1 MKEET
6 VQGPTYVWSVTRE
19 VALGATS
26 CIVGAI
32 PCGIDSNKIDLMPQ
46 LRSLLGLG
54 PLAWLTLAL
63 GVASLLTR
71 LQDLWRGR
79 SDPGGIDK
87 GHLRLEAETLAKRA
101 NIASPAPPIGQRRR
115 APLPGGSD

>member
-1 MKEET
+1 M
-6 VQGPTYVWSVTRE
+6 GC
-19 VALGATS
+19 ACIIATG
-26 CIVGAI
+26 CPRCRRAPFRRIWRVRIVFVRRGRRGRGN
-32 PCGIDSNKIDLMPQ
+32 CYSIDSNKIDLMPQ

-87 GHLRLEAETLAKRA
+87 GHLRLEAATGT
-101 NIASPAPPIGQRRR
+101 N
-115 APLPGGSD
+115 

>member
-32 PCGIDSNKIDLMPQ
+32 PCGRPGGTCGHPGRASPR
-46 LRSLLGLG
+46 LRL
-54 PLAWLTLAL
+54 P
-63 GVASLLTR
+63 
-71 LQDLWRGR
+71 WRG
-79 SDPGGIDK
+79 
-87 GHLRLEAETLAKRA
+87 LRRHVPY
-101 NIASPAPPIGQRRR
+101 IAS
-115 APLPGGSD
+115 